1 MTDVAGKA
9 QQAGR
14 SDTARKVV
22 LLGWAA
28 KGVVYVTLAYVVL
41 QLAFGSSTQEAN
53 TTGAL
58 KSIAGTGPGQVAMIV
73 LGIGLLAF
81 AVGRILEVTTLASPQ
96 IDTKDKVQ
104 AALYAVL
111 YTSLALTAFRLVS
124 QAGSGG
130 GGGGKEQKGSAF
142 LLGLPAGRFLVGALG
157 LAVIAFGAMQIY
169 KGVKEK
175 FLGTL
180 ETGRMSAAV
189 RKGTAKLGTFA
200 YVIKGAIVMLLGY
213 FFVQSAVK
221 YDPGQAK
228 GLDAALGEIAQE
240 SWGQI
245 VLTLIALGLLAYG
258 AFAFVESRYRKVGSS
273 PSGTA

>member
-1 MTDVAGKA
+1 MTSTASKA

-14 SDTARKVV
+14 SGTARKVV

-58 KSIAGTGPGQVAMIV
+58 KSIAGTGPGKVAMVV
-73 LGIGLLAF
+73 LGLGLLAF
-81 AVGRILEVTTLASPQ
+81 AVGRILEVTTLARPQ

-104 AALYAVL
+104 AVAHAVF

-130 GGGGKEQKGSAF
+130 GAATEQKGSAF
-142 LLGLPAGRFLVGALG
+142 LLGLPAGRFLVGAIG
-157 LAVIAFGAMQIY
+157 LVVIAYGALQIY
-169 KGVKEK
+169 KGVKQK

-180 ETGRMSAAV
+180 ETGRMSTAL
-189 RKGTAKLGTFA
+189 RQGTTKLGTFA

-221 YDPGQAK
+221 YDPSQAR
-228 GLDAALGEIAQE
+228 GLDAALGEVAQE
-240 SWGQI
+240 SWGPA
-245 VLTLIALGLLAYG
+245 VLTLVALGLLAYG
-258 AFAFVESRYRKVGSS
+258 TFAFVESRYRKVGSS
-273 PSGTA
+273 ASGTT